1 MIQRIYIDTSVIGG
15 CFDEEFNEGSNLL
28 MEEFRSGIKICAFS
42 DLTLDELQN
51 APLNVRLVLDTIP
64 DSYKE
69 FLFLDE
75 EARRLSQLYLDEK
88 AVTEKFRED
97 AEHIAIATINRIDV
111 LVSWNFKHI
120 VNLNRIRVFN
130 AVNMK
135 YGYPELEIRS
145 PLEIL
150 KL

>member
-1 MIQRIYIDTSVIGG
+1 M
-15 CFDEEFNEGSNLL
+15 
-28 MEEFRSGIKICAFS
+28 RS
-42 DLTLDELQN
+42 
-51 APLNVRLVLDTIP
+51 VLDKIP

-69 FLFLDE
+69 FILLDA

-97 AEHIAIATINRIDV
+97 AEHIAIATVNRIDV

-120 VNLNRIRVFN
+120 VNLNRIRIFN
-130 AVNMK
+130 AVNLK

-150 KL
+150 KP